1 MEKQVCAHRDFKLKP
16 QKNGSWLEICTHCG
30 VVLGIK
36 YAETEP
42 PKPPQS
48 KIAQNLTQIIAD
60 FDEALRDVSIGV
72 TRLIADFQ
80 KLKEEGEHD
89 KDNKDKTA

>member
-1 MEKQVCAHRDFKLKP
+1 MKEQACAHRDFKLKP

-42 PKPPQS
+42 PRKQS
-48 KIAQNLTQIIAD
+48 EIAQNLTQIIAD
-60 FDEALRDVSIGV
+60 FDEALRGVSIGV
-72 TRLIADFQ
+72 TRLLLDFQ
-80 KLKEEGEHD
+80 KLKEEREHG
-89 KDNKDKTA
+89 KDNKNKTA